1 MQKKRPHRRFSYFSH
16 AFRKSH
22 VKKPNSS
29 PLELL
34 FRLHNTYYVKNRC
47 KFYLAVTPPS
57 GFPYFPTVKAI
68 RFLTETSHLK
78 KAASPPAS
86 QIAFAVPSPV
96 SRRSVTTTLA
106 PSSIQEVASGT
117 VTQAQSA
124 EENAKA
130 MDEMAV
136 GIQRIA
142 EAFFNVA
149 ESSANISA
157 AASAAEEQLASTQM
171 IAASVQT

>member
-1 MQKKRPHRRFSYFSH
+1 
-16 AFRKSH
+16 
-22 VKKPNSS
+22 
-29 PLELL
+29 
-34 FRLHNTYYVKNRC
+34 
-47 KFYLAVTPPS
+47 
-57 GFPYFPTVKAI
+57 
-68 RFLTETSHLK
+68 
-78 KAASPPAS
+78 
-86 QIAFAVPSPV
+86 
-96 SRRSVTTTLA
+96 
-106 PSSIQEVASGT
+106 
-117 VTQAQSA
+117 
-124 EENAKA
+124 